1 MKCRRLAAILMA
13 AAMTVGTLAGCSQG
27 QAAGQEDNPYGI
39 DEFVMVL
46 IPGKKRKN
54 PCSCGTTWQKR

>member
-39 DEFVMVL
+39 DEFHA
-46 IPGKKRKN
+46 
-54 PCSCGTTWQKR
+54 